1 MRSAR
6 SGYDVVGRDGRT
18 LRAKRADGFRSL
30 HGYTTH
36 ALPNLFIVGIALGRD
51 HELPGRRDEAAR
63 RSQ

>member
-36 ALPNLFIVGIALGRD
+36 ALPNVFIVETRTR
-51 HELPGRRDEAAR
+51 P
-63 RSQ
+63 